1 MLLPGEQQLN
11 VIHTAGIVDIS
22 GKESDILWDV
32 NVEGTKNVL
41 ACSQEFHVERFL
53 YTSSVHAVP
62 EHVGRGLVTEIDHFG
77 SEAVSSGYAK
87 TKAAATQAVLGA
99 AQKGLQAVVV
109 HPSGILGSYDLGR
122 LASAISYP
130 VHMQKYKKCLKSPGF

>member
-22 GKESDILWDV
+22 GKESDILWEV

-62 EHVGRGLVTEIDHFG
+62 EPVGRGLVTEIDHFG
-77 SEAVSSGYAK
+77 SEAVSGGYAK

-130 VHMQKYKKCLKSPGF
+130 VHMQKYRKCLKSPGF